1 MGWRR
6 QQVAEYTVARY
17 IYILIT
23 RVFSTFRSLAW
34 ALHNFRR
41 WIIFI
46 SPDRA
51 NRIPTRSGGVLF
63 ALSGLIFSIMTGVL
77 YIIPYVFNRETELVH
92 QRNYEPI
99 SHWMMLMNTL
109 SVVMYR
115 TSNTMTWL
123 EFYVVKSE
131 FCIMSSFQSTR
142 LIACSH
148 RRRRLLLNGCD
159 AVGILYNFSPPVE
172 YRFWQPYTQQ
182 PDILMLE
189 TFFDPLLNS
198 C

>member
-1 MGWRR
+1 M
-6 QQVAEYTVARY
+6 AEYTVARY
-17 IYILIT
+17 IYT
-23 RVFSTFRSLAW
+23 YYT
-34 ALHNFRR
+34 
-41 WIIFI
+41 
-46 SPDRA
+46 
-51 NRIPTRSGGVLF
+51 GLF
-63 ALSGLIFSIMTGVL
+63 NVPFTCMGTSQLPAVNYFYKPRLSGLIFSIMTGVL

-159 AVGILYNFSPPVE
+159 PVGILYNFSPPVE

-189 TFFDPLLNS
+189 TFFDPLINS